1 MDIETAASYLFM
13 GSQRWFTTRDE
24 YRLGHCYF
32 MRSIPDDN
40 IRDGYQLVHKI
51 TMMNTLTNFAL
62 KIS

>member
-1 MDIETAASYLFM
+1 M